1 MSVLIKGMNMPKS
14 CRPGDCPLA
23 VWACELWKSVNNLGE
38 KKEKHKDCP
47 IVEIPEH
54 GDLIDR
60 DDLLKKKIKMD
71 AFVALEWVNDV
82 DICMA
87 RTVIPAERREK

>member
-1 MSVLIKGMNMPKS
+1 M
-14 CRPGDCPLA
+14 
-23 VWACELWKSVNNLGE
+23 NNLGE

-60 DDLLKKKIKMD
+60 DAHLSNVRKSSPRWMWYREI
-71 AFVALEWVNDV
+71 LETLEQMPV
-82 DICMA
+82 
-87 RTVIPAERREK
+87 VIPAERSEE